1 MSTTTPTIRTY
12 DHFVDG
18 GALRSDADPIQRH
31 DPATGRL
38 VAEYAHAG
46 EREVDAAVAAARR
59 AFDAGPWPRGAGAER
74 ARALRRFAALVDAN
88 RDRLAALDC
97 EEVGKP
103 LRLAQA
109 DLAGAVGHIE
119 YAASLAHTDHG
130 DSWTQLERGFVA
142 YATQVPVGVAA
153 LIVPWNF
160 PAGTLLQ
167 KLPYALAA
175 GCTAVVKPSELT
187 SGSALE
193 IARLA
198 AEAGIPDGAVNV
210 VTGLGPTTG
219 AALVAHPGVD
229 VISFTGSTA
238 TGRAV
243 AEQAGRGLKRVGLE
257 LGGKAAN
264 IVFADAD
271 LDQAADAAVFGGFFN
286 QGECCVAGSRLL
298 VQHAIADEFIGT
310 VVERTRGLVVGDP
323 RDPRTDVGPLIH
335 HRHRDRVESYIAAGR
350 ESGATLLTGGG
361 RPAGAALADGAYV
374 EPTVFGGVGAE
385 TRIFAEEIF
394 GPVLSI
400 ATFATLEE
408 AARLANATAY
418 GLSNSVWTANVETA
432 HTLARE
438 LRSGTVWVNTVIDG
452 SPALAFGG
460 MKASGLGREAGLEG
474 LREYT
479 ESKTVQIRGG
489 RRTLPLPRRQ
499 ED

>member
-1 MSTTTPTIRTY
+1 MSTTTPQLRTY

-18 GALRSDADPIQRH
+18 GALASDAERLQRH
-31 DPATGRL
+31 DPASGRL
-38 VAEYAHAG
+38 VAEYAHAS
-46 EREVDAAVAAARR
+46 EHDVDRAVTAARR
-59 AFDAGPWPRGAGAER
+59 AFDDGRWSRLPGAER
-74 ARALRRFAALVDAN
+74 ARVLRRFAALIDGA
-88 RDRLAALDC
+88 RDLLAALDS

-103 LRLAQA
+103 LRLAEG
-109 DLAGAVGHIE
+109 DIAGAIGHVE

-142 YATQVPVGVAA
+142 YATQVPLGVAA

-175 GCTAVVKPSELT
+175 GCTAVVKPSEFT
-187 SGSALE
+187 SSSALE

-198 AEAGIPDGAVNV
+198 AEAGIPDGVVNV
-210 VTGLGPTTG
+210 VTGLGPSTG

-243 AEQAGRGLKRVGLE
+243 AAEAGRGLKRVGLE

-264 IVFADAD
+264 VVFADAD
-271 LDQAADAAVFGGFFN
+271 FEAAADAAVFGAFFN

-298 VQHAIADEFIGT
+298 VEHAIADEFIGT
-310 VVERTRGLVVGDP
+310 VVDRARSLVVGDP

-335 HRHRDRVESYIAAGR
+335 QRHRDRVESFIASGR
-350 ESGATLLTGGG
+350 EQGATLLCGGE
-361 RPAGAALADGAYV
+361 RPDDAALADGAFV
-374 EPTVFGGVGAE
+374 APTIFGGVAPAQ
-385 TRIFAEEIF
+385 RIFAEEIF
-394 GPVLSI
+394 GPVL
-400 ATFATLEE
+400 AVTTFATLEE
-408 AARLANATAY
+408 AAQLANATSY
-418 GLSNSVWTANVETA
+418 GLSSSVWSESVDTVNRIAD
-432 HTLARE
+432 E

-452 SPALAFGG
+452 NPALAFGG
-460 MKASGLGREAGLEG
+460 TKASGVGREAGFEG

-479 ESKTVQIRGG
+479 ESKTVQIRSG
-489 RRTLPLPRRQ
+489 RRTLPLPRR
-499 ED
+499 